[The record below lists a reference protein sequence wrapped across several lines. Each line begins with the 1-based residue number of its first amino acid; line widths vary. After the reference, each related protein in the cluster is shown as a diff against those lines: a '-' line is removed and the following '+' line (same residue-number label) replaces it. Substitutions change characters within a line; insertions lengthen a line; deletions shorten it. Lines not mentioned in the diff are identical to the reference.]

1 MRSRFIFALSE
12 VLRKTSMGF
21 YLSLSKTE
29 FFFFLFF
36 CNGSP
41 KKVLESITK
50 CVFRIAL
57 VHSNVSFSVLDIERW
72 VPAFVLRS
80 L

>member
-29 FFFFLFF
+29 FFFFFF